1 MIEVVDRVPTYPGR
15 VKLTPVSG
23 QANTYDMV
31 RADEPVVD
39 GTPINKAL
47 FDSIL
52 EELASL
58 RKYVNDTA
66 IAISNRVPLSEVAI
80 GTVIGLYENG
90 VLTPF
95 IVVSDNHNFSTSSIK
110 RMLVVRKDVYM
121 MDTMLN
127 AGDDFYENCKVD
139 LWLNNEYLTY
149 LDAATQA
156 VISPVYVY
164 VSKPG
169 LIDGVDRKVFLLS
182 TDEYDIDSEIGRFEA
197 EFPYD
202 YFDSN
207 DKRKAYFNGN
217 PVSHYTRTISS
228 TTGNND
234 AEIITADGVVAQV
247 ADPVNTQAGIRP
259 AFTLPLTYDVSVLA
273 SGV

>member
-31 RADEPVVD
+31 RADEPIEE

-47 FDSIL
+47 FDSL
-52 EELASL
+52 LDELVSL
-58 RKYVNDTA
+58 RKYVNDTVF
-66 IAISNRVPLSEVAI
+66 AISQRLPLKDISEGA
-80 GTVIGLYENG
+80 VIGIYENG

-95 IVVSDNHNFSTSSIK
+95 IVITKNFYQSN
-110 RMLVVRKDVYM
+110 RALVLRKDIYK
-121 MDTMLN
+121 MDSLFD
-127 AGDDFYENCKVD
+127 AGDNFYFNSKAD
-139 LWLNNEYLTY
+139 RWLNDEYLTD

-156 VISPVYVY
+156 VISPVDFEI
-164 VSKPG
+164 SDDSMITN
-169 LIDGVDRKVFLLS
+169 LNRKVFLMALW
-182 TDEYDIDSEIGRFEA
+182 EYGLDSPIARYEGDPFE
-197 EFPYD
+197 

-207 DKRKAYFNGN
+207 GKRKAYFNDGA
-217 PVSHYTRTISS
+217 VKHYTRTID
-228 TTGNND
+228 TDNKV
-234 AEIITADGVVAQV
+234 ALIITTAGGVGQV

-259 AFTLPLTYDVSVLA
+259 AFTLPLTYEVSVLA